1 MRKCSTILALLFVVQ
16 PVMADDTVGTEKV
29 LKNTVNSVLA
39 ILRAENLN
47 KEEKRGRIEKVI
59 NPVFD
64 FPLMAKLALG
74 RKHWPRLNKEEK
86 KEFAGIFIGR
96 LKDSYLEKI
105 GLFTNEKVEFRSA
118 VKVKKKIHVPTVVIS
133 KGEEYSIL
141 YKLHKSNDGWRIY
154 DFEVQGVSM
163 ISTYRSQYNEHF
175 TNNGTVSDLL
185 EKMKKRDRA
194 E

>member
-1 MRKCSTILALLFVVQ
+1 MRKCSAVLAFLFVVQ
-16 PVMADDTVGTEKV
+16 PVIADDTAGAEKV
-29 LKNTVNSVLA
+29 LKNTVNSVLT
-39 ILRAENLN
+39 ILRTENLN

-64 FPLMAKLALG
+64 FSLMAKLALG

-86 KEFAGIFIGR
+86 KAFTVLFVKR
-96 LKDSYLEKI
+96 LKDSYLDKI
-105 GLFTNEKVEFRSA
+105 GLFMDGKVEFKSA
-118 VKVKKKIHVPTVVIS
+118 VKVKKKIHIPTLVIS

-141 YKLHKSNDGWRIY
+141 YKLRNSDDEWRIY

-163 ISTYRSQYNEHF
+163 ISTYRSQHNEHF
-175 TNNGTVSDLL
+175 TNNGTVSGLL
-185 EKMKKRDRA
+185 EKMKKRYEA